1 MSGQYVYLCVPG
13 VSRTS
18 FSQLHPFYVAW
29 WYREGEFDYAVFII
43 KKYTGFTKLLV
54 ECNPEDRGTNGHLTA
69 LIEGPYGK
77 ELELDLYGTVLLFAT
92 GIGIA
97 GQLSYVSQLLRDYR
111 SCETKTRRIA
121 LFWQVRSEVHL
132 AYVAD
137 RMQELLSQ
145 DKDRVLE
152 IHIYVLSDYVSQYT
166 QAGDLV
172 SLGERIGMT
181 YGALDV
187 TDVLDLEISQ
197 RKGRIAICL
206 CVDEKVGVAVR
217 RYMAST
223 GDDSISLKE
232 LDFQPETHS
241 EGSLVWA
248 KRLSTGLLT
257 AMYRALR
264 SKIAQ

>member
-1 MSGQYVYLCVPG
+1 M
-13 VSRTS
+13 
-18 FSQLHPFYVAW
+18 
-29 WYREGEFDYAVFII
+29 
-43 KKYTGFTKLLV
+43 
-54 ECNPEDRGTNGHLTA
+54 
-69 LIEGPYGK
+69 
-77 ELELDLYGTVLLFAT
+77 
-92 GIGIA
+92 
-97 GQLSYVSQLLRDYR
+97 
-111 SCETKTRRIA
+111 
-121 LFWQVRSEVHL
+121 
-132 AYVAD
+132 
-137 RMQELLSQ
+137 
-145 DKDRVLE
+145 
-152 IHIYVLSDYVSQYT
+152 SQYT

-197 RKGRIAICL
+197 RKGRIAICRKSSTRSSTGDDADKDAV

>member
-1 MSGQYVYLCVPG
+1 MRLSRGWHHRAGQYVYLCVPG

-18 FSQLHPFYVAW
+18 FLQLHPFYVAW
-29 WYREGEFDYAVFII
+29 WYREGEFDYTVFII
-43 KKYTGFTKLLV
+43 EKYTGFTKFLV
-54 ECNPEDRGTNGHLTA
+54 ECSSRDRRAHEHLTA

-97 GQLSYVSQLLRDYR
+97 GQLSYVSQLLQDYR
-111 SCETKTRRIA
+111 SCETKTKRIA
-121 LFWQVRSEVHL
+121 LFWQVRPEVHL

-181 YGALDV
+181 YSHHLCNGTLFRNPF
-187 TDVLDLEISQ
+187 TDIHP
-197 RKGRIAICL
+197 
-206 CVDEKVGVAVR
+206 
-217 RYMAST
+217 
-223 GDDSISLKE
+223 
-232 LDFQPETHS
+232 F
-241 EGSLVWA
+241 
-248 KRLSTGLLT
+248 LSGLH
-257 AMYRALR
+257 RWR
-264 SKIAQ
+264 P